1 MQMIDYTKPENY
13 AVDFF
18 LGHKVSGQH
27 QSGGFDLLAR
37 WKGYDESAD
46 TWEPLINQ
54 VEDNPSLVKGY
65 LTTLSIG
72 DAIQIKAKIEENKGV
87 FPVENLKMIMDE

>member
-1 MQMIDYTKPENY
+1 MIDYRKPENF
-13 AVDFF
+13 AVVSFV
-18 LGHKVSGQH
+18 GHRVSGQH

-54 VEDNPSLVKGY
+54 VEDNPGVLKPY
-65 LTTLSIG
+65 LTTL
-72 DAIQIKAKIEENKGV
+72 V
-87 FPVENLKMIMDE
+87 

>member
-1 MQMIDYTKPENY
+1 MIDYTKPENY

-18 LGHKVSGQH
+18 LGHKVSGQR